1 MKHLEVTIM
10 AMNQQKQQNSK
21 QEDAKATKYTLP
33 DGITI
38 QQLNEWFN
46 VAATEYAPAH
56 RRARKLDAADR
67 SKLWEAVGAK
77 FPKYQIL
84 PDTNQV
90 HYIKSNI
97 LASVYT
103 VGKGATLL
111 PTSEQ
116 DKDIV
121 AQLNVAIER
130 IWSVLDVAK
139 YQTEAGERAALLN
152 LGITQVGWDNNI
164 VVGKP
169 DSPHFHKGD
178 VVLKN
183 IDPMRFMRDPFS
195 KNLELAQYCVTWD
208 DFHKSAI
215 IANKNYKERFTELL
229 SKGSSLSTVSE
240 NITAPVTDRVSS
252 SAANKKDYYRIFS
265 YWVNVDGKIHEIHLL
280 NNKHVLYVKQD
291 IKPSTFPF
299 VELYCNTPAGDLLG
313 TSECAT
319 VFQNSLA
326 YNIMLSIL
334 LTSEYKNQRP
344 PRFINGQSGLNV
356 ATFTKHGND
365 ADRTFIVNG
374 DASKAVHYHQFPT
387 PTAQSLT
394 AMGMLMGDIKSMSGV
409 DDRYTG
415 RDTGS
420 VLTTGGIESMLDQVT
435 MIDAPKVNN
444 YERYCKKLTSLI
456 LYNYLEFSAI
466 SRKYLI
472 KDKRNPTEY
481 KTVEVDFPEVSS
493 DVVFEYDVML
503 SSELPKNK
511 ARLEAIANHLMEM
524 QMQYQGQGISV
535 DLITPQEWL
544 MFQDIPHKEYMFER
558 MNIQRNQNWTELVAQ
573 AVTQYANLIQKG
585 VDPEE
590 AIAATADTM
599 ARQGEPGAEEAV
611 AAQMQMLQGNP
622 SLP

>member
-1 MKHLEVTIM
+1 M
-10 AMNQQKQQNSK
+10 ATNQQKQQKNNVVDK
-21 QEDAKATKYTLP
+21 CTLP
-33 DGITI
+33 EGITV
-38 QQLNEWFN
+38 QKLNEMFS
-46 VAATEYAPAH
+46 VAASEYTPAH

-67 SKLWEAVGAK
+67 GKLWEAVGAK

-90 HYIKSNI
+90 GYIKSNI
-97 LASVYT
+97 LASVYS
-103 VGKGATLL
+103 VGKGATLM

-116 DKDIV
+116 DKNV
-121 AQLNVAIER
+121 VTNLNIAIEKL
-130 IWSVLDVAK
+130 WSALDVPK
-139 YQTEAGERAALLN
+139 YQTQAGERAALLN

-169 DSPHFHKGD
+169 ESEYFHKGE

-183 IDPMRFMRDPFS
+183 IDPMRFMRDPFAKS
-195 KNLELAQYCVTWD
+195 IELAQYCVTWD

-215 IANKNYKERFTELL
+215 VANKNYKERFEEILRNN
-229 SKGSSLSTVSE
+229 GSVGTVAESV
-240 NITAPVTDRVSS
+240 ALPVSDRVSA
-252 SAANKKDYYRIFS
+252 SAANKKDYYRIFC

-280 NNKHVLYVKQD
+280 SNKYVLYVKQN

-299 VELYCNTPAGDLLG
+299 VELYCNEPAGDLFG
-313 TSECAT
+313 TSECAR

-326 YNIMLSIL
+326 YNLMLSIL

-374 DASKAVHYHQFPT
+374 DASKAVHYHQFPA
-387 PTAQSLT
+387 PTAQALT
-394 AMGMLMGDIKSMSGV
+394 AMGMLMSDIKSMSGV

-444 YERYCKKLTSLI
+444 YERYCKRLTSLI
-456 LYNYLEFSAI
+456 VYNYLEFSTLK
-466 SRKYLI
+466 RKYLVQ
-472 KDKRNPTEY
+472 DKQNPKVY
-481 KTVEVDFPEVSS
+481 KTVEVDFPNVPS
-493 DVVFEYDVML
+493 DTIFEYEVML

-511 ARLEAIANHLMEM
+511 ARLEAVANHLMEM

-544 MFQDIPHKEYMFER
+544 MFQDIPHKEYMLER

-573 AVTQYANLIQKG
+573 AVTQYANLIQHG

-599 ARQGEPGAEEAV
+599 ARQGEPGAEQAV
-611 AAQMQMLQGNP
+611 AEQMQMLQGNP
-622 SLP
+622 ALPQTGLTGM

>member
-1 MKHLEVTIM
+1 M
-10 AMNQQKQQNSK
+10 AMNQQKQQKNK
-21 QEDAKATKYTLP
+21 QEEPKVDKCALP
-33 DGITI
+33 EGITV
-38 QQLNEWFN
+38 QKLNEWFS
-46 VAATEYAPAH
+46 VAAAEYAPAH

-67 SKLWEAVGAK
+67 GKLWEAVGAK

-116 DKDIV
+116 DKEV
-121 AQLNVAIER
+121 VQHLNIAIEKL
-130 IWSVLDVAK
+130 WSVLDVPK
-139 YQTEAGERAALLN
+139 YQTAAGERAALLN
-152 LGITQVGWDNNI
+152 VGITQVGWDNNI

-169 DSPHFHKGD
+169 SSPYFHRGD

-183 IDPMRFMRDPFS
+183 IDPMKFMRDPFS
-195 KNLELAQYCVTWD
+195 KSIELAQYCVTWD

-215 IANKNYKERFTELL
+215 VANKNYKERFEELL
-229 SKGSSLSTVSE
+229 RNNGSVGTMSEST
-240 NITAPVTDRVSS
+240 AQPVTDRASS
-252 SAANKKDYYRIFS
+252 SAANKKDYYRIFC
-265 YWVNVDGKIHEIHLL
+265 YWVNVDGKIHEVHLL

-291 IKPSTFPF
+291 IKPSVFPF
-299 VELYCNTPAGDLLG
+299 VELYCNEPSGDLFG

-326 YNIMLSIL
+326 YNLMFSIML
-334 LTSEYKNQRP
+334 TAEYKNQRP

-356 ATFTKHGND
+356 STFTKHGND

-387 PTAQSLT
+387 PSPQTLT

-444 YERYCKKLTSLI
+444 YERYCKQLTSLI
-456 LYNYLEFSAI
+456 VYNYLEFSAL
-466 SRKYLI
+466 SRKYLVR
-472 KDKRNPTEY
+472 DKRNPKVY
-481 KTVEVDFPEVSS
+481 KTIEVDFPKIPS
-493 DVVFEYDVML
+493 DTIFEYDVML

-511 ARLEAIANHLMEM
+511 ARLEAVANHLMEM

-544 MFQDIPHKEYMFER
+544 MFQDIPHKEYMLER
-558 MNIQRNQNWTELVAQ
+558 MDIQRTQNWTELVAQ
-573 AVTQYANLIQKG
+573 AVTQYANLVQKG

-611 AAQMQMLQGNP
+611 AEQMQMLQGNP
-622 SLP
+622 AIPQTGLTGM

>member
-1 MKHLEVTIM
+1 M
-10 AMNQQKQQNSK
+10 AMNQQKQQKNK
-21 QEDAKATKYTLP
+21 QEEPKVDKCVLP
-33 DGITI
+33 EGITV
-38 QQLNEWFN
+38 QKLNEWFS
-46 VAATEYAPAH
+46 VAAAEYAPAH

-67 SKLWEAVGAK
+67 GKLWEAVGAK

-116 DKDIV
+116 DKEIV
-121 AQLNVAIER
+121 QHLNIAIEKL
-130 IWSVLDVAK
+130 WSVLDVPK
-139 YQTEAGERAALLN
+139 YQTAAGERAALLN
-152 LGITQVGWDNNI
+152 VGITQVGWDNNI

-169 DSPHFHKGD
+169 SSPYFHRGD

-183 IDPMRFMRDPFS
+183 IDPMKFMRDPFS
-195 KNLELAQYCVTWD
+195 NSIELAQYCVTWD

-215 IANKNYKERFTELL
+215 VANKKYKERFEELL
-229 SKGSSLSTVSE
+229 RNNGSVGTVSE
-240 NITAPVTDRVSS
+240 STALPVTDRASS
-252 SAANKKDYYRIFS
+252 SAANKKDYYRIFC
-265 YWVNVDGKIHEIHLL
+265 YWVNVDGKIHEVHLL

-291 IKPSTFPF
+291 IKPSVFPF
-299 VELYCNTPAGDLLG
+299 VELYCNEPSGDLFG
-313 TSECAT
+313 TSECAS

-326 YNIMLSIL
+326 YNIMFSIM
-334 LTSEYKNQRP
+334 LTAEYKNQRP

-356 ATFTKHGND
+356 STFTKHGND

-387 PTAQSLT
+387 PSPQTLT

-444 YERYCKKLTSLI
+444 YERYCKQLTSLI
-456 LYNYLEFSAI
+456 VYNYLEFSAL
-466 SRKYLI
+466 SRKYLVR
-472 KDKRNPTEY
+472 DKRNPKVY
-481 KTVEVDFPEVSS
+481 KTVEVDFPKIPS
-493 DVVFEYDVML
+493 DTIFEYDVML

-511 ARLEAIANHLMEM
+511 ARLEAVANHLMEM

-544 MFQDIPHKEYMFER
+544 MFQDIPHKEYMLER
-558 MNIQRNQNWTELVAQ
+558 MDIQRTQNWTELVAQ
-573 AVTQYANLIQKG
+573 AVTQYANLVQKG

-611 AAQMQMLQGNP
+611 AEQMQMLQGNP
-622 SLP
+622 AIPQMGLTGM

>member
-1 MKHLEVTIM
+1 M
-10 AMNQQKQQNSK
+10 ATNQQKQQKNSK
-21 QEDAKATKYTLP
+21 EDVKIDKCALP
-33 DGITI
+33 DGITV
-38 QQLNEWFN
+38 QQLNDWFS

-67 SKLWEAVGAK
+67 GKLWEAVGAK
-77 FPKYQIL
+77 FPKYQVL

-111 PTSEQ
+111 PTSEH

-121 AQLNVAIER
+121 ENLNVAIEKL
-130 IWSVLDVAK
+130 WSVLDVPK
-139 YQTEAGERAALLN
+139 YQTEAGERAALIN

-169 DSPHFHKGD
+169 NSPYFHKGD

-195 KNLELAQYCVTWD
+195 KSIELAQYCVTWD

-215 IANKNYKERFTELL
+215 IANKNYKERFEEILR
-229 SKGSSLSTVSE
+229 KGYAGTVSE
-240 NITAPVTDRVSS
+240 NTVLPTTDRTSS
-252 SAANKKDYYRIFS
+252 SAANKKDYYRVFC

-291 IKPSTFPF
+291 IKPSVFPF
-299 VELYCNTPAGDLLG
+299 VELYCNTPSGDLIG

-319 VFQNSLA
+319 VFQNSLS

-374 DASKAVHYHQFPT
+374 DASKAVHYHQFPA
-387 PTAQSLT
+387 PSPQALT
-394 AMGMLMGDIKSMSGV
+394 AMGMLMNDIKGMSGI

-435 MIDAPKVNN
+435 MIDAPKVDN
-444 YERYCKKLTSLI
+444 YERYCKRLTSLI
-456 LYNYLEFSAI
+456 VYNYLEFSAL
-466 SRKYLI
+466 SRKYLVR
-472 KDKRNPTEY
+472 DKHNPKLY
-481 KTVEVDFPEVSS
+481 KLVEVDFPAIPA
-493 DVVFEYDVML
+493 DTVFEYDVML

-511 ARLEAIANHLMEM
+511 ARLEAVANHLMEM
-524 QMQYQGQGISV
+524 QMQYQGQGIAV

-544 MFQDIPHKEYMFER
+544 MFQDIPNKEYMLER
-558 MNIQRNQNWTELVAQ
+558 MNIQRNQNWTEMVAQ
-573 AVTQYANLIQKG
+573 AVTQYANLVQNG
-585 VDPEE
+585 MDPEE
-590 AIAATADTM
+590 ALAATADTM

-611 AAQMQMLQGNP
+611 AEQVQMLQGNP
-622 SLP
+622 SLPQTGLTGM